1 MDKRNRTLIQRRII
15 LIITFFFTAF
25 LIFAGSF
32 SSLAR
37 KNKITTALQ
46 QIPPGSPKSEV
57 IEKIGEPGRIV
68 EVHRWI
74 YEPWGQVVIKNEKV
88 LDIRLSGKWE
98 DASPLYGDHQ
108 AMGTNQNAL
117 RYLRI
122 GNSEEHVLEIAGKP
136 GKIVKG
142 EDWYYRNNKN
152 LVEINEDKFVQGSVL
167 QGKRLENLDWVRLNF
182 SKSSLHILNITL
194 AFIMFGVALEIRFD
208 NFKKIFK
215 DPKILVLGVIS
226 QFLALPLLTF
236 VLVYFLNPPPS
247 IALGMLLVAACP
259 GGNISNFMSS
269 LAKGN
274 IALSISWTA
283 IATLFAVFMTPL
295 NFTFWGKLYSETS
308 QMVIPISIDFFE
320 VLRTVLILLGIPV
333 VAGILF
339 AKRFPGITAKIVK
352 PLKGLSMIIFLVF
365 VVMALANNFEF
376 FRTYIHLIGFIVIAH
391 NALALLTGFSI
402 ATLGGA
408 TRKDRR
414 SMTIETGIQNSGLA
428 LVLIFN
434 PRLFDGLGG
443 MAFIAAWWGIWHI
456 LSGMTV
462 AYLWSKKTLP
472 EDQMIKQEANI

>member
-1 MDKRNRTLIQRRII
+1 MDKRNQNTRPFYASLMVYF
-15 LIITFFFTAF
+15 LATAS

-37 KNKITTALQ
+37 KDQISSALK
-46 QIPPGSPKSEV
+46 QIPPGTDKSLV
-57 IEKIGEPGRIV
+57 KEKIGEPDRIV
-68 EVHRWI
+68 EVQRWV
-74 YEPWGQVVIKNEKV
+74 YDSWGDVVVKNDKIIDV
-88 LDIRLSGKWE
+88 RLSEKWE
-98 DASPLYGDHQ
+98 DASPLYGDHLE
-108 AMGTNQNAL
+108 MSPDQNAL

-122 GNSEEHVLEIAGKP
+122 GSSTGNVKEIAGEPQK
-136 GKIVKG
+136 VMEG

-152 LVEINEDKFVQGSVL
+152 LVEISEEKFVQSKTL
-167 QGKRLENLDWVRLNF
+167 QGKRLEHLDWVRLNF
-182 SKSSLHILNITL
+182 SKGSLHILNITL
-194 AFIMFGVALEIRFD
+194 AFIMFGVALEIRFE
-208 NFKKIFK
+208 NFKRIFK
-215 DPKILVLGVIS
+215 DPKILVLGVFS
-226 QFLALPLLTF
+226 QFIALPLLTF
-236 VLVYFLNPPPS
+236 AMVYFLKPPPS
-247 IALGMLLVAACP
+247 IALGMILVAACP
-259 GGNISNFMSS
+259 GGNISNFISS

-295 NFTFWGKLYSETS
+295 NFAFWGNLYSETS
-308 QMVIPISIDFFE
+308 KMVIPISIDFFE

-339 AKRFPGITAKIVK
+339 AKKLPRITAKIVK

-365 VVMALANNFEF
+365 VIMALANNFEY
-376 FRTYIHLIGFIVIAH
+376 FRTYIHLIGFMVVAH

-402 ATLGGA
+402 GTLGRA

-456 LSGMTV
+456 ISGMTV

-472 EDQMIKQEANI
+472 DEKMIQQEANV